1 MNLWL
6 NSYTLNSL
14 IIKNMFLKIL
24 ILFGLSVFAYLL
36 GSIPFG
42 LILTKRFASIDIR
55 QKGSKNIG
63 ATNVRRVAGTM
74 PAAFTLAGDMLKGAL
89 PVCLVIYVMAGADK
103 LTGEIYLSIVALS
116 AFLGHLYPV
125 YMKFKGGGKGVATAT
140 GCFIIISPIACL
152 VAMLTFI
159 LFIFLS
165 RRVSAGSL
173 SGAVVL
179 PVAVWL
185 TSHSIPLTAC
195 AIIAT
200 IFIFFRHKDNIRRL
214 LSGTEPVI

>member
-1 MNLWL
+1 MCLE
-6 NSYTLNSL
+6 
-14 IIKNMFLKIL
+14 IL
-24 ILFGLSVFAYLL
+24 ILFGLSVFAYLF
-36 GSIPFG
+36 GSIPCG

-63 ATNVRRVAGTM
+63 ATNVRRVAGTRM
-74 PAAFTLAGDMLKGAL
+74 GAFTLAGDLLKGAL
-89 PVCLVIYVMAGADK
+89 PVCLVVYAMAGTDK
-103 LTGEIYLSIVALS
+103 LIGEIYLSIVALS

-125 YMKFKGGGKGVATAT
+125 YMKFKEGGKGVATAA

-173 SGAVVL
+173 SGAAVL
-179 PVAVWL
+179 PVAVWA

-195 AIIAT
+195 ALITI
-200 IFIFFRHKDNIRRL
+200 IFIFFRHTDNIKRL

>member
-1 MNLWL
+1 M
-6 NSYTLNSL
+6 SL
-14 IIKNMFLKIL
+14 EIL

-36 GSIPFG
+36 GSIPCG

-63 ATNVRRVAGTM
+63 AANVRRVAGTM
-74 PAAFTLAGDMLKGAL
+74 LGAFTLACDLLKGAL
-89 PVCLVIYVMAGADK
+89 PVCLVIYAMPGTDK
-103 LTGEIYLSIVALS
+103 LISEIYLSIVALS
-116 AFLGHLYPV
+116 AFSGHLYPV
-125 YMKFKGGGKGVATAT
+125 YMKFKGGGKGVATAA

-152 VAMLTFI
+152 VALLTFI

-173 SGAVVL
+173 SGAAVL

-195 AIIAT
+195 SLITT
-200 IFIFFRHKDNIRRL
+200 IFILFRHKDNIRRL

>member
-6 NSYTLNSL
+6 NSYTLNGL

-63 ATNVRRVAGTM
+63 AANVRRVAGTM
-74 PAAFTLAGDMLKGAL
+74 PAAFTLAGDLLKGAL
-89 PVCLVIYVMAGADK
+89 PVCLVIYAMAGADK

-125 YMKFKGGGKGVATAT
+125 YMKFKGGGKGVATAA
-140 GCFIIISPIACL
+140 GCFIIISPIACF

-195 AIIAT
+195 AIITA
-200 IFIFFRHKDNIRRL
+200 IFIFFRHKDNIKRL
-214 LSGTEPVI
+214 LYGTEPLI

>member
-1 MNLWL
+1 
-6 NSYTLNSL
+6 
-14 IIKNMFLKIL
+14 MFTFL
-24 ILFGLSVFAYLL
+24 GLSVFAYLL

-74 PAAFTLAGDMLKGAL
+74 LGVLTLAGDLLKGAL
-89 PVCLVIYVMAGADK
+89 PVCLAVYAMAGP
-103 LTGEIYLSIVALS
+103 LMGEIYLSVVALS

-125 YMKFKGGGKGVATAT
+125 YTKFKGGGKGVATAA
-140 GCFIIISPIACL
+140 GCFIIISPIACI

-165 RRVSAGSL
+165 NRVSAGSL
-173 SGAVVL
+173 SGAAVL

-185 TSHSIPLTAC
+185 TSHSIPLTVC
-195 AIIAT
+195 ALITA
-200 IFIFFRHKDNIRRL
+200 IFIFFRHTTNIRRL
-214 LSGTEPVI
+214 LSGTEPAIWKKDCNYSGG

>member
-1 MNLWL
+1 
-6 NSYTLNSL
+6 
-14 IIKNMFLKIL
+14 MFTFL
-24 ILFGLSVFAYLL
+24 GLSVFAYLL

-74 PAAFTLAGDMLKGAL
+74 LGVLTLAGDLLKGAL
-89 PVCLVIYVMAGADK
+89 PVYLAVYAMAGTDK
-103 LTGEIYLSIVALS
+103 LIGEIYLSVVALS

-125 YMKFKGGGKGVATAT
+125 YTKFKGGGKGVATAA
-140 GCFIIISPIACL
+140 GCFIIISPIACI

-165 RRVSAGSL
+165 NRVSAGSL
-173 SGAVVL
+173 SGAAVL

-185 TSHSIPLTAC
+185 TSHSIPLTVC
-195 AIIAT
+195 AIITA
-200 IFIFFRHKDNIRRL
+200 IFIFFRHTTNIRRL
-214 LSGTEPVI
+214 LSGTEPAIWKKDCNYSGG

>member
-1 MNLWL
+1 MC
-6 NSYTLNSL
+6 
-14 IIKNMFLKIL
+14 FEIL

-36 GSIPFG
+36 GSIPCG
-42 LILTKRFASIDIR
+42 LILTKRFTSINIR

-63 ATNVRRVAGTM
+63 AANVRRVAGTRLG
-74 PAAFTLAGDMLKGAL
+74 AFTLAGDLLKGAL
-89 PVCLVIYVMAGADK
+89 PVCLVIYAMAGTDK
-103 LTGEIYLSIVALS
+103 LIGEIYLSIIALS

-125 YMKFKGGGKGVATAT
+125 YMKFKEGGKGVATAA

-152 VAMLTFI
+152 VAVSTFI

-173 SGAVVL
+173 SGAAVL

-195 AIIAT
+195 ALITT
-200 IFIFFRHKDNIRRL
+200 IFIFSRHTDNIKRL

>member
-1 MNLWL
+1 
-6 NSYTLNSL
+6 
-14 IIKNMFLKIL
+14 MFTF
-24 ILFGLSVFAYLL
+24 FGLSVFAYLL
-36 GSIPFG
+36 GSIPCG

-55 QKGSKNIG
+55 QKGSGNIG
-63 ATNVRRVAGTM
+63 TTNVRRVAGTM
-74 PAAFTLAGDMLKGAL
+74 PAAFTLAGDLLKGAL
-89 PVCLVIYVMAGADK
+89 PVCLVIYAMAGTDK
-103 LTGEIYLSIVALS
+103 LISEIYLSVVALS

-125 YMKFKGGGKGVATAT
+125 YMKFKEGGKGVATAA

-152 VAMLTFI
+152 VAILTFI

-173 SGAVVL
+173 SGAAVL

-195 AIIAT
+195 ALITT
-200 IFIFFRHKDNIRRL
+200 IFIFFRHKDNIKRL

>member
-1 MNLWL
+1 MC
-6 NSYTLNSL
+6 
-14 IIKNMFLKIL
+14 FEIL

-36 GSIPFG
+36 GSIPCG
-42 LILTKRFASIDIR
+42 LILTKRFTSIDIR

-63 ATNVRRVAGTM
+63 AANVRRVAGTRLG
-74 PAAFTLAGDMLKGAL
+74 AFTLACDLLKGAL
-89 PVCLVIYVMAGADK
+89 PVCIVIYALAGTDK
-103 LTGEIYLSIVALS
+103 LIGEIYLSIIALS

-125 YMKFKGGGKGVATAT
+125 YTRFKEGGKGVATAA

-152 VAMLTFI
+152 VAMSTFI

-173 SGAVVL
+173 SGAAVL

-195 AIIAT
+195 ALITT
-200 IFIFFRHKDNIRRL
+200 IFIFSRHTDNIKRL

>member
-1 MNLWL
+1 MW
-6 NSYTLNSL
+6 
-14 IIKNMFLKIL
+14 LKIL
-24 ILFGLSVFAYLL
+24 ILFGLSVLAYLL
-36 GSIPFG
+36 GSIPCGF
-42 LILTKRFASIDIR
+42 ILTKKLAAIDIR

-74 PAAFTLAGDMLKGAL
+74 PAAFTLAGDLLKGAL
-89 PVCLVIYVMAGADK
+89 PVYLAIYVMADADK
-103 LTGEIYLSIVALS
+103 LIGDIYLSIVALS

-152 VAMLTFI
+152 SAILTFI
-159 LFIFLS
+159 LFMFLS

-173 SGAVVL
+173 SGAAVL

-185 TSHSIPLTAC
+185 TSHSIPLTIC
-195 AIIAT
+195 GLIT
-200 IFIFFRHKDNIRRL
+200 TSFIFFRHKDNIRRL
-214 LSGTEPVI
+214 LSGTEPAI